1 VNMDIATT
9 FKICGDGLAAQ
20 RTKLDVVAS
29 NLANA
34 NTTRTAEGGPYRRK
48 TVVLTAEDVATPFG
62 DTMKNALK
70 TVKVETVAED
80 PGAGKAVYDPAHPDA
95 DENGMVTLPNVN
107 VVMEMAEMISATRSF
122 DACVTAFDATKNM
135 ALKALELGK

>member
-1 VNMDIATT
+1 MDISNT

-20 RTKLDVVAS
+20 RARLDIVAA

-48 TVVLTAEDVATPFG
+48 SVVLSSRDVEAPF
-62 DTMKNALK
+62 DAAMTNVLK
-70 TVKVETVAED
+70 TVKIESVAED
-80 PGAGKAVYDPAHPDA
+80 QGPGKAVYDPSHPDA
-95 DENGMVTLPNVN
+95 DDKGMVTLPNVN
-107 VVMEMAEMISATRSF
+107 VVMEMADMISSTRSF

-135 ALKALELGK
+135 ALKSLELGK